1 MLKKLLILSF
11 TFLFSLTTNNIFRTS
26 YQNLRFNKEH
36 LGLIETSYLFQFNN
50 FYTGISIYS
59 AISGKRGGFFT
70 GGITGGVKIPLNSII
85 LDNGIFIGGG
95 GGGSAP
101 QGSGLMTKIYSGIL
115 YPHKNFNFGLN
126 INHIKFKDGQINS
139 TQVGLIFD
147 YKFKDI
153 YFINYPKLYG
163 KYGIEKITFSPFILE
178 YFPFHSK
185 TTTNKKQQNFSIIGA
200 EIKKQY
206 KNFFAYISA
215 GGAFKGNSDGYAE
228 YLFGIGKKYKYFTLK
243 SAVGAGGGGRVDT
256 KGGFIY
262 KIESEI
268 NFKYLNASIGYMGSN
283 GIKSF
288 YAKFSFNKHF
298 NFITTGNK
306 NLKFKVKK
314 FNFSLYNESY
324 LPSNTIRKNKNSKR
338 LDILNIDLGEY
349 INKNFLILINAASA
363 YNGNSG
369 GYAVGM
375 FGIKYRYK
383 YLFTKLSIG
392 AAGGGNI
399 DVGGGL
405 IGKIDLGIKYK
416 NYFLSIGKI
425 KAIKGRLNTTT
436 ISFGI
441 DFDFYKGIL

>member
-1 MLKKLLILSF
+1 MLKKLLIFSF

-26 YQNLRFNKEH
+26 YQNLKFNNEH

-59 AISGKRGGFFT
+59 AITGKRGGFFT
-70 GGITGGVKIPLNSII
+70 GGITGGVQIPINSIT

-115 YPHKNFNFGLN
+115 YRYKNYNFGLN

-139 TQVGLIFD
+139 TQVGVLFD

-153 YFINYPKLYG
+153 YFVNYPKLYG
-163 KYGIEKITFSPFILE
+163 KYGNEKITFSPFILH

-185 TTTNKKQQNFSIIGA
+185 TTTNNKQQNFSIIGA

-206 KNFFAYISA
+206 KNFFAYLTA

-243 SAVGAGGGGRVDT
+243 SAIGAGGGGRVDT

-262 KIESEI
+262 KIESET
-268 NFKYLNASIGYMGSN
+268 NFKYLNASIGYMGSY

-288 YAKFSFNKHF
+288 YGKFSFNKHF
-298 NFITTGNK
+298 NFITVGNQ
-306 NLKFKVKK
+306 NLKFRVKK

-324 LPSNTIRKNKNSKR
+324 LPSKTIRKNNNSKR

-349 INKNFLILINAASA
+349 INKNLLFFINAASA

-375 FGIKYRYK
+375 FGSKLIYK
-383 YLFTKLSIG
+383 YFFTKISIG
-392 AAGGGNI
+392 AAGGGSV
-399 DVGGGL
+399 DVGGG
-405 IGKIDLGIKYK
+405 KI
-416 NYFLSIGKI
+416 
-425 KAIKGRLNTTT
+425 
-436 ISFGI
+436 
-441 DFDFYKGIL
+441 